1 MLTKKEKLLQELRSQ
16 TFVTLKPSAVAGIG
30 VFALVDIPKGQ
41 RGIFSSDTSE
51 WIEVSKTEVE
61 QLPDHSRK
69 LVENFCLYDAEHY
82 YIPEYGFKMADLVVY
97 LNHADEPNVMSINE
111 GEDFEALRDIRTGE
125 ELFIDYGE
133 IVDE

>member
-1 MLTKKEKLLQELRSQ
+1 MSKKEKLLQELRSR

-69 LVENFCLYDAEHY
+69 LVENFCLYDADHY

-97 LNHADEPNVMSINE
+97 LNHADDPNMMSINE
-111 GEDFEALRDIRTGE
+111 GDDFETLREIKAGE

>member
-1 MLTKKEKLLQELRSQ
+1 MSKKEKLLQELRSQ

-30 VFALVDIPKGQ
+30 VFALVDISKGQ

-51 WIEVSKTEVE
+51 WIEVSKAEVE

-69 LVENFCLYDAEHY
+69 LVENFCLYDADHY

-97 LNHADEPNVMSINE
+97 LNHADDPNMMSINE
-111 GEDFEALRDIRTGE
+111 GDDFETLREIKAGE

>member
-1 MLTKKEKLLQELRSQ
+1 MSKKEKLLLELRSQ

-51 WIEVSKTEVE
+51 WIEVSKAEVV

-69 LVENFCLYDAEHY
+69 LVENFCLYDADHY

-97 LNHADEPNVMSINE
+97 LNHADDPNMMSINE
-111 GEDFEALRDIRTGE
+111 GDDFETLREIKAGE